1 MNSTIKRYAGIGSTK
16 TPKNVG
22 ELMTSI
28 AVFLESRGY
37 GLNSGGANG
46 ADDFFEKGASPEYRK
61 IYLPWNG
68 FNGRYENGKDY
79 VVPPDASQFTLKY
92 HPKPSALS
100 SKGKLFMSKNAYQ
113 VLGDSLSAETKVDF
127 VVCWYDPTKFS
138 GTSQAVRIGV
148 DYNIPIFNIFYSKNM
163 DNFVFYLETFII

>member
-100 SKGKLFMSKNAYQ
+100 SKGKLFMSRNAYQ

-127 VVCWYDPTKFS
+127 VVCWTQNGGVMG
-138 GTSQAVRIGV
+138 GTGQAMRISK
-148 DYNIPIFNIFYSKNM
+148 DYGIPIFNLNGGLDKFKFYVES
-163 DNFVFYLETFII
+163 FLL